1 MSAFRSEIT
10 KIYLQFMWLLL
21 DIKIFKTFC
30 LVPLLVRN
38 DKMIVSSVFFC
49 SECVE
54 CLLEHNAKVLVY
66 DNVTKRTPLHAAGKD
81 LCIQRHCFVVC
92 SKKNECVSAFL

>member
-10 KIYLQFMWLLL
+10 KIYLQFMQLLL
-21 DIKIFKTFC
+21 DIKCFKTFC
-30 LVPLLVRN
+30 MVPLLVRN

-81 LCIQRHCFVVC
+81 LYVQWHCFVVC
-92 SKKNECVSAFL
+92 SKKNECV